1 MSSDPLD
8 KHKSIDRRGSNC
20 WAHACSSRY
29 VIPARCQKQPDGR
42 QGDGVVKD
50 NPLLNLGRASGACG
64 GGGAMAPSGPA
75 ASNTEATQVRALA
88 KINTPT
94 TRTRRHSPA
103 HGGTTAKMSM

>member
-42 QGDGVVKD
+42 QDDGGVKATR
-50 NPLLNLGRASGACG
+50 LRRLGRPSGPG
-64 GGGAMAPSGPA
+64 SGGGAIAPSGPA
-75 ASNTEATQVRALA
+75 ASITEATQVRALA
-88 KINTPT
+88 MINTPT